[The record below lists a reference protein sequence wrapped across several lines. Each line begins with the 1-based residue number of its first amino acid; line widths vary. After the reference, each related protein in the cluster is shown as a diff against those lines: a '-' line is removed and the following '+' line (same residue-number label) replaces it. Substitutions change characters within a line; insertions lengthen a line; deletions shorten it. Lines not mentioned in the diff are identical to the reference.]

1 MPQQRAPVNQPEL
14 LHKIM
19 NTPQKY
25 HFNRDGKLEEV
36 PVERWAWGVVNKDG
50 SEMHQFD
57 AQGIFHQVGEIVQE
71 NVRLWVLYKVG
82 PENKRIDINLPAG
95 ARLIH
100 KYKRYVFNA
109 AELNDGDKS
118 KEKRVTVYV
127 FGYKVGDRFHFN
139 YILPDDRIVQSTEEI
154 GLTEYDIMPK

>member
-1 MPQQRAPVNQPEL
+1 MQNITD
-14 LHKIM
+14 K
-19 NTPQKY
+19 KW

-36 PVERWAWGVVNKDG
+36 PVERWAWGVLFKDG

-57 AQGIFHQVGEIVQE
+57 AQGIFHQVGEIDQDKVK
-71 NVRLWVLYKVG
+71 LWILYKVG
-82 PENKRIDINLPAG
+82 PENKRIDIALPEG

-127 FGYKVGDRFHFN
+127 FGYKLGDRFHFN

-154 GLTEYDIMPK
+154 PLDGFNIMPK

>member
-1 MPQQRAPVNQPEL
+1 
-14 LHKIM
+14 M
-19 NTPQKY
+19 NTPTDKKW

-36 PVERWAWGVVNKDG
+36 PVERWAWGVVYKDG
-50 SEMHQFD
+50 SVIHQFD
-57 AQGIFHQVGEIVQE
+57 SQGVFHQVGEIVQE
-71 NVRLWVLYKVG
+71 NVKLWVLYKVG

-118 KEKRVTVYV
+118 KEKRTTVYV

-154 GLTEYDIMPK
+154 PLTEYDIMPK

>member
-1 MPQQRAPVNQPEL
+1 MQNITD
-14 LHKIM
+14 K
-19 NTPQKY
+19 KW

-36 PVERWAWGVVNKDG
+36 PVERWAWGVLFKDG

-57 AQGIFHQVGEIVQE
+57 AQGIFHQVGEIDQDKVK
-71 NVRLWVLYKVG
+71 LWILYKVG
-82 PENKRIDINLPAG
+82 PENKRIDIVLPEG

-109 AELNDGDKS
+109 AELNNGDKS
-118 KEKRVTVYV
+118 KERRVTVYV
-127 FGYKVGDRFHFN
+127 FGYKLGDRFHFN

-154 GLTEYDIMPK
+154 PLDGFNIMPK